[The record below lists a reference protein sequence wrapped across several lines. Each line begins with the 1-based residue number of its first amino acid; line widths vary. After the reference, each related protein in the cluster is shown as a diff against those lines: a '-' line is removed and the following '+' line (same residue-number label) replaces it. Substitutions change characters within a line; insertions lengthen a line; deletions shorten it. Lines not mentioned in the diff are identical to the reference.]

1 MTIPELREYCR
12 AKKGVSEE
20 LPFSDDVPVY
30 KVMGKMY
37 ALVPLMVDVPR
48 INLKCLPEESLERR
62 ARYEAVQ
69 LAYHMNKQHWITALC
84 DGTIPR
90 EELCQWIDR
99 SYELVVQ
106 KLTKAM
112 QKELSEINE

>member
-1 MTIPELREYCR
+1 M
-12 AKKGVSEE
+12 SEE
-20 LPFSDDVPVY
+20 LPFGDEVPVF

-37 ALVPLMVDVPR
+37 ALVPLTVGVPR
-48 INLKCLPEESLERR
+48 INLKCLPEESLDRR

-69 LAYHMNKQHWITALC
+69 PGYHMDKKHWITALC

-90 EELCQWIDR
+90 QELCEWIDR

-106 KLTKAM
+106 KLTKAK
-112 QKELSEINE
+112 QKELSEFE